1 MDGGTVMRSNQ
12 GDSRR
17 IARRRA
23 CGLRLR
29 HLLFVPVIIASAL
42 LGIGPG
48 PLHHAQAQSQ
58 NEDSGP
64 VRHIVVT
71 LNKSRTLRLGK
82 PFARALGGSA
92 DIVDALPP
100 SEQSLFLPGTK
111 G

>member
-1 MDGGTVMRSNQ
+1 MDGGTVMRSEQ
-12 GDSRR
+12 GDCRR
-17 IARRRA
+17 IARRRMW
-23 CGLRLR
+23 GLRLR

-71 LNKSRTLRLGK
+71 INKSRTLRLET
-82 PFARALGGSA
+82 PLATAAVRAPDMGE
-92 DIVDALPP
+92 ALPMW
-100 SEQSLFLPGTK
+100 GH
-111 G
+111 